1 MDKKPLKGTTRI
13 SLARAAEILGY
24 RSTST
29 LRQAAIDGDLPAEH
43 ISPKLWVTTED
54 DVRDWDE
61 QRRQMPV
68 PARRGKPRPTHSVE
82 GAQR

>member
-1 MDKKPLKGTTRI
+1 MDRKPLKGTTRI

-61 QRRQMPV
+61 Q
-68 PARRGKPRPTHSVE
+68 G
-82 GAQR
+82 